1 MFSIFLSQNIF
12 VHKNQIFLGPYYL
25 NTLHLRL
32 LDLAVCG
39 LSNPACVPQSSICF
53 IIITSRV
60 HPVITKYTIVLLCA
74 TMLSITHRSFPTTF
88 STSNN
93 RPVIKIETSC
103 PIFRFIAGFVP
114 SKLFGI
120 LGTTIKLDTCCQ
132 IVRGKKLLNF
142 SPLHHH

>member
-1 MFSIFLSQNIF
+1 
-12 VHKNQIFLGPYYL
+12 
-25 NTLHLRL
+25 
-32 LDLAVCG
+32 
-39 LSNPACVPQSSICF
+39 
-53 IIITSRV
+53 
-60 HPVITKYTIVLLCA
+60 
-74 TMLSITHRSFPTTF
+74 MLSITHRSSCTTF

-132 IVRGKKLLNF
+132 IVRGKKVLNF
-142 SPLHHH
+142 SPLHLHKTKNGLKIHEDTMARFTRYGTKG